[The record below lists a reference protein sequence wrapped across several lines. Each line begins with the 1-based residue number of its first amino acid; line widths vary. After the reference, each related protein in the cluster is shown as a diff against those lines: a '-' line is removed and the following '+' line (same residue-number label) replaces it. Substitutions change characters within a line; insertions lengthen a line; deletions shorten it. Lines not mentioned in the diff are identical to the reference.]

1 MDSGI
6 LADGVFYDKNFTYID
21 NLVNEQVGQNGRYVM
36 GGDQPWDQSLARC
49 WFKPFE
55 SEVHQIVSDIWVLLR
70 GSSWAGMLYYPSGW
84 HMHKIY
90 THIKYV

>member
-49 WFKPFE
+49 WFKPLRGG
-55 SEVHQIVSDIWVLLR
+55 HQIVSAIWVLLR
-70 GSSWAGMLYYPSGW
+70 GSSWAGMLYYPSGRRIQ
-84 HMHKIY
+84 KIY
-90 THIKYV
+90 AHIK